1 MGYEVVALSE
11 PTKHAGVR
19 KGRKSG
25 GILVLCKKGLS
36 RSIKVLKISKNF
48 IWVEVYKNIM
58 KNLEKNVLI
67 VAAYVHDI
75 TSAYFEPGVFDILSE
90 DITKF
95 CDMNT
100 PLIITG
106 DLNSRTGTEDENY
119 DDFEVNNIFIQSDNA
134 SIALVD
140 RKIVTW

>member
-1 MGYEVVALSE
+1 M
-11 PTKHAGVR
+11 
-19 KGRKSG
+19 
-25 GILVLCKKGLS
+25 
-36 RSIKVLKISKNF
+36 
-48 IWVEVYKNIM
+48 
-58 KNLEKNVLI
+58 
-67 VAAYVHDI
+67 AAYVHDI

-134 SIALVD
+134 SIALVN
-140 RKIVTW
+140 RKNCTWEKRP